1 MRYFIIAGE
10 ASGDLHA
17 SHLVT
22 AIRKEDAE
30 AQFQGLGGDLMAA
43 AGVEVLWHYRTMAYM
58 GFVQVVL
65 HLPQILRAMR
75 ACKAAMEAYRP
86 DAIILVDYPG
96 FNLNIAAWARKHLD
110 APIFYY
116 IAPKI
121 WAWKEGRIRKIRRNV
136 DKVLSILPFEVDY
149 FERKHGYPVHYVGN
163 PSRVEIDDFLQHD
176 SHSFADFCAAHQLDS
191 QRKIVA
197 LLAGSR
203 HSEIAAN
210 LPRMLQAFA
219 LVQAEHVASGKGQS
233 SAPTEPSV
241 HTIAEHAAHLQGFQA
256 VIAAAPGIALEEYA
270 PYLQGHPH
278 VHLVSSATFALLK
291 HAHAALVTSGTATLE
306 TALFGVPQVVCYHIR
321 GGALVR
327 AIQPHFL
334 NCRFISLVN
343 LIADDEVVPELIADH
358 TAPHHIAR
366 HLLPLLDDESAAR
379 QAQLSG
385 YARMR
390 AQLGTN
396 VAPQEGAR
404 LIVHALREGIASSAL
419 T

>member
-22 AIRKEDAE
+22 ALRKEDAD

-43 AGVEVLWHYRTMAYM
+43 AGVDVLWHYRTMAYM
-58 GFVQVVL
+58 GFVQVML

-75 ACKAAMEAYRP
+75 ACKAAIEVYRP

-121 WAWKEGRIRKIRRNV
+121 WAWKEGRIRKIRQNV

-149 FERKHGYPVHYVGN
+149 FEREHGYKVDYVGN
-163 PSRVEIDDFLQHD
+163 PSRAEVDDFLQHD
-176 SHSFADFCAAHQLDS
+176 SHSFADFCAAHQLDP

-203 HSEIAAN
+203 RSEIAAN

-219 LVQAEHVASGKGQS
+219 QVQTESAARNRGVSATQ
-233 SAPTEPSV
+233 SAPPAHNTVEPQ
-241 HTIAEHAAHLQGFQA
+241 AYQA
-256 VIAAAPGIALEEYA
+256 VIAAAPGIEPEEYA
-270 PYLQGHPH
+270 PYLQAYPH
-278 VHLVSSATFALLK
+278 VHLVSAATFALLK
-291 HAHAALVTSGTATLE
+291 HAHTALVTSGTATLE
-306 TALFGVPQVVCYHIR
+306 TALFDVPQVVCYHIR
-321 GGALVR
+321 GGAIVR

-334 NCRFISLVN
+334 NCRFISLGK

-366 HLLPLLDDESAAR
+366 HLLPLLDDTSAAR

-390 AQLGTN
+390 AQLGTD
-396 VAPQEGAR
+396 VAPLEGAQ
-404 LIVHALREGIASSAL
+404 LIVHAMREGLNSPTL
-419 T
+419 P

>member
-22 AIRKEDAE
+22 AIRKEDTE

-163 PSRVEIDDFLQHD
+163 PSRAEIDDFLQQD
-176 SHSFADFCAAHQLDS
+176 TCTWKDFCETHHLDP

-203 HSEIAAN
+203 RSEIAAN

-219 LVQAEHVASGKGQS
+219 LVQAEHVASVNGVS
-233 SAPTEPSV
+233 SAQAEPSV

-270 PYLQGHPH
+270 PYLEGHPH

-366 HLLPLLDDESAAR
+366 HLLPLLDDESATR

>member
-149 FERKHGYPVHYVGN
+149 FERKHGYHVDYVGN
-163 PSRVEIDDFLQHD
+163 PSRAEIDDFLQHD
-176 SHSFADFCAAHQLDS
+176 SHSFADFCAAHQLDP

-203 HSEIAAN
+203 RSEIAAN

-233 SAPTEPSV
+233 SAPTESSV

-270 PYLQGHPH
+270 PYLQSHPH

-385 YARMR
+385 YGRMR

-404 LIVHALREGIASSAL
+404 LIVRALREGINSLAL

>member
-75 ACKAAMEAYRP
+75 ACKAAMEVYRP

-96 FNLNIAAWARKHLD
+96 FNLNIAAWARKHLE

-149 FERKHGYPVHYVGN
+149 FERKHGYHVDYVGN
-163 PSRVEIDDFLQHD
+163 PSRAEVDEFLQHD
-176 SHSFADFCAAHQLDS
+176 SHSFADFCAAHQLDP

-203 HSEIAAN
+203 RSEIAAN

-219 LVQAEHVASGKGQS
+219 QVQTK
-233 SAPTEPSV
+233 
-241 HTIAEHAAHLQGFQA
+241 
-256 VIAAAPGIALEEYA
+256 
-270 PYLQGHPH
+270 
-278 VHLVSSATFALLK
+278 
-291 HAHAALVTSGTATLE
+291 
-306 TALFGVPQVVCYHIR
+306 
-321 GGALVR
+321 
-327 AIQPHFL
+327 
-334 NCRFISLVN
+334 
-343 LIADDEVVPELIADH
+343 
-358 TAPHHIAR
+358 
-366 HLLPLLDDESAAR
+366 SAAR
-379 QAQLSG
+379 SRG
-385 YARMR
+385 TVFCTDRVICSYYCRTRCPPARISSRHCRSSWYSTRGVCALFAGPSSCASCLFRYFR
-390 AQLGTN
+390 A
-396 VAPQEGAR
+396 VEAR
-404 LIVHALREGIASSAL
+404 ACSIGH
-419 T
+419 

>member
-22 AIRKEDAE
+22 ALRKEDAD

-43 AGVEVLWHYRTMAYM
+43 AGVDVLWHYRTMAYM

-75 ACKAAMEAYRP
+75 ACKAAIAAYRP
-86 DAIILVDYPG
+86 DTIILVDYPG

-149 FERKHGYPVHYVGN
+149 FERKHGYKVNYVGN
-163 PSRVEIDDFLQHD
+163 PSRAEVDDFLQHD
-176 SHSFADFCAAHQLDS
+176 NQSFADFCAAHQLDP

-203 HSEIAAN
+203 RSEIAAN

-219 LVQAEHVASGKGQS
+219 
-233 SAPTEPSV
+233 
-241 HTIAEHAAHLQGFQA
+241 
-256 VIAAAPGIALEEYA
+256 
-270 PYLQGHPH
+270 
-278 VHLVSSATFALLK
+278 
-291 HAHAALVTSGTATLE
+291 
-306 TALFGVPQVVCYHIR
+306 
-321 GGALVR
+321 
-327 AIQPHFL
+327 
-334 NCRFISLVN
+334 
-343 LIADDEVVPELIADH
+343 
-358 TAPHHIAR
+358 
-366 HLLPLLDDESAAR
+366 
-379 QAQLSG
+379 
-385 YARMR
+385 
-390 AQLGTN
+390 
-396 VAPQEGAR
+396 
-404 LIVHALREGIASSAL
+404 
-419 T
+419 

>member
-22 AIRKEDAE
+22 ALRKEDAD

-43 AGVEVLWHYRTMAYM
+43 AGVDVLWHYRTMAYM
-58 GFVQVVL
+58 GFGQVVL

-75 ACKAAMEAYRP
+75 ACKAAIEVYRP

-96 FNLNIAAWARKHLD
+96 VNLNIAAWARKHLD

-121 WAWKEGRIRKIRRNV
+121 WAWKEGRIRKIRQNV

-149 FERKHGYPVHYVGN
+149 FERKHGYKVDYVGN
-163 PSRVEIDDFLQHD
+163 PSRVEVDDFLQHD
-176 SHSFADFCAAHQLDS
+176 SHSFADFCAAHQLDP

-203 HSEIAAN
+203 RSEIAAN

-219 LVQAEHVASGKGQS
+219 QVQTESAARSRGV
-233 SAPTEPSV
+233 SAPPAHNTVEQSV
-241 HTIAEHAAHLQGFQA
+241 APQAYQA
-256 VIAAAPGIALEEYA
+256 VIAAAPGIEPEEYA
-270 PYLQGHPH
+270 PYLQAYPH
-278 VHLVSSATFALLK
+278 VHLVSAATFALLK
-291 HAHAALVTSGTATLE
+291 HAHTALVTSGTATLE

-366 HLLPLLDDESAAR
+366 HLLPLLDDTSAAR

-390 AQLGTN
+390 AQLGTD
-396 VAPQEGAR
+396 VAPQEGAQ
-404 LIVHALREGIASSAL
+404 LIVHAMREGLNSPTL
-419 T
+419 P

>member
-1 MRYFIIAGE
+1 
-10 ASGDLHA
+10 
-17 SHLVT
+17 
-22 AIRKEDAE
+22 
-30 AQFQGLGGDLMAA
+30 MAA
-43 AGVEVLWHYRTMAYM
+43 AGVDVLWHYRTMAYM

-75 ACKAAMEAYRP
+75 ACKAAIAAYRP

-96 FNLNIAAWARKHLD
+96 FNLNIADWARKHLD

-149 FERKHGYPVHYVGN
+149 FERKHGYKVDYVGN
-163 PSRVEIDDFLQHD
+163 PSRAEVDDFLQHD
-176 SHSFADFCAAHQLDS
+176 SHSFADFCAAHQLNP

-203 HSEIAAN
+203 RSEIAAN

-219 LVQAEHVASGKGQS
+219 QVHTESAARSRGVSATQS
-233 SAPTEPSV
+233 TQSAPPAHNTVEPQ
-241 HTIAEHAAHLQGFQA
+241 AYQA
-256 VIAAAPGIALEEYA
+256 VIAAAPGIEPEEYA
-270 PYLQGHPH
+270 PYLQAYPH
-278 VHLVSSATFALLK
+278 VHLVSAATFALLK
-291 HAHAALVTSGTATLE
+291 HAHTALVTSGTATLE

-366 HLLPLLDDESAAR
+366 HLLPLLDDTSAAR

-390 AQLGTN
+390 AQLGTD
-396 VAPQEGAR
+396 VAPLEGAQ
-404 LIVHALREGIASSAL
+404 LIVHAMREGLNSPTL
-419 T
+419 P

>member
-22 AIRKEDAE
+22 ALRKEDAD
-30 AQFQGLGGDLMAA
+30 AQFQGLGGGLMAA
-43 AGVEVLWHYRTMAYM
+43 AGVDVLWHYRIMAYM

-75 ACKAAMEAYRP
+75 ACKAAIAAYRP

-149 FERKHGYPVHYVGN
+149 FERKHGYHVDYVGN
-163 PSRVEIDDFLQHD
+163 PSRAEIDDFLQHD
-176 SHSFADFCAAHQLDS
+176 SHSFADFCAAHQLDP

-203 HSEIAAN
+203 RSEIAAN

-233 SAPTEPSV
+233 SAPTESSV

-270 PYLQGHPH
+270 PYLQSHPH

-306 TALFGVPQVVCYHIR
+306 TALFGVPRVVCYHIR

-385 YARMR
+385 YGRMR

-404 LIVHALREGIASSAL
+404 LIVRALREGINSLAL

>member
-96 FNLNIAAWARKHLD
+96 FNLNIAAWSRKHLD

-149 FERKHGYPVHYVGN
+149 FERKHGYQVDYVGN
-163 PSRVEIDDFLQHD
+163 PSRAEIDDFLQQD
-176 SHSFADFCAAHQLDS
+176 TCTWKDFCEMHHLDP

-203 HSEIAAN
+203 RSEIAAN

-219 LVQAEHVASGKGQS
+219 LVQDEHVASGMGQS
-233 SAPTEPSV
+233 SAPTESSV
-241 HTIAEHAAHLQGFQA
+241 HTIAEHPAHPQGFQA

-270 PYLQGHPH
+270 PYLEAYPH

-358 TAPHHIAR
+358 TAPYHIAR

>member
-17 SHLVT
+17 SHLVSE
-22 AIRKEDAE
+22 IKKQDAA

-43 AGVEVLWHYRTMAYM
+43 AGVDLLWHYQTMAYM
-58 GFVQVVL
+58 GFVQVIL

-75 ACKAAMEAYRP
+75 ACKQAISSYHP

-96 FNLNIAAWARKHLD
+96 FNLNIAAWVKKHLNL
-110 APIFYY
+110 PIYYY

-121 WAWKEGRIRKIRRNV
+121 WAWKEGRIRKIRSNV

-149 FERKHGYPVHYVGN
+149 FARKHHYTVDYVGN
-163 PSRVEIDDFLQHD
+163 PSRAEVDDFLQHD
-176 SHSFADFCAAHQLDS
+176 TTSFAQFCATHHLDP
-191 QRKIVA
+191 QRKIIA

-203 HSEIAAN
+203 RSEIAAN

-219 LVQAEHVASGKGQS
+219 QVQTATSEISTTSEASAS
-233 SAPTEPSV
+233 STSVPT
-241 HTIAEHAAHLQGFQA
+241 FQA
-256 VIAAAPGIALEEYA
+256 VIAAAPGIPLEEYA
-270 PYLQGHPH
+270 PYLQQHPH
-278 VHLVSSATFALLK
+278 VHLVSAATYPLLK
-291 HAHAALVTSGTATLE
+291 HAYAALVTSGTATLE
-306 TALFGVPQVVCYHIR
+306 TALFGVPQVVCYHLK
-321 GGALVR
+321 GGALIR

-343 LIADDEVVPELIADH
+343 LIADEAVVPELIADH
-358 TAPHHIAR
+358 THPQHIAR
-366 HLLPLLDDESAAR
+366 HLLPLLDEKSDAR

-385 YARMR
+385 YARVR

-396 VAPQEGAR
+396 LAPTEGAQR
-404 LIVHALREGIASSAL
+404 IVQHLRQ
-419 T
+419 TRCHHT

>member
-149 FERKHGYPVHYVGN
+149 FERKHGYHVDYVGN
-163 PSRVEIDDFLQHD
+163 PSRAEIDDFLQQD
-176 SHSFADFCAAHQLDS
+176 TCTWKNFCETHHLDP

-203 HSEIAAN
+203 RSEIAAN

-219 LVQAEHVASGKGQS
+219 LVQDEHVASGKGQS
-233 SAPTEPSV
+233 SAPTESSV

-270 PYLQGHPH
+270 PYLQSHPH

-385 YARMR
+385 YGRMR

-404 LIVHALREGIASSAL
+404 LIVRALREGINSLAL

>member
-1 MRYFIIAGE
+1 
-10 ASGDLHA
+10 
-17 SHLVT
+17 
-22 AIRKEDAE
+22 
-30 AQFQGLGGDLMAA
+30 
-43 AGVEVLWHYRTMAYM
+43 M

-149 FERKHGYPVHYVGN
+149 FERKHGYHVDYVGN
-163 PSRVEIDDFLQHD
+163 PSRAEIDEFLQHD

-203 HSEIAAN
+203 RSEIAAN

-219 LVQAEHVASGKGQS
+219 LVQDEHVASGKGQS
-233 SAPTEPSV
+233 SAPTESSV
-241 HTIAEHAAHLQGFQA
+241 HTIAEHAAHPQGFQA

-366 HLLPLLDDESAAR
+366 HLLPLLDDESATR

-385 YARMR
+385 YGRMR

-404 LIVHALREGIASSAL
+404 LIVHSLREGIASSAL

>member
-30 AQFQGLGGDLMAA
+30 AQFQGLGGDFMTA

-136 DKVLSILPFEVDY
+136 EKVLSILPFEVDY
-149 FERKHGYPVHYVGN
+149 FERKHGYHVDYVGN
-163 PSRVEIDDFLQHD
+163 PSRAEIDDFLQHD
-176 SHSFADFCAAHQLDS
+176 SHSFADFCAAHQLDP

-233 SAPTEPSV
+233 SAPTESSV

-270 PYLQGHPH
+270 PYLQSHPH

-385 YARMR
+385 YGRMR

-404 LIVHALREGIASSAL
+404 LIVRALREGINSLAL

>member
-22 AIRKEDAE
+22 ALRKEDAD

-43 AGVEVLWHYRTMAYM
+43 AGVDVLWHYRTMAYM

-75 ACKAAMEAYRP
+75 ACKAAIAAYRP

-149 FERKHGYPVHYVGN
+149 FERKHGYKVNYVGN
-163 PSRVEIDDFLQHD
+163 PSRAEVDDFLQHD
-176 SHSFADFCAAHQLDS
+176 NQSFADFCAAHQLDS

-203 HSEIAAN
+203 RSEIAAN

-219 LVQAEHVASGKGQS
+219 QVQTESAASCSGVSTTQSAPSAHNTAEH
-233 SAPTEPSV
+233 SV
-241 HTIAEHAAHLQGFQA
+241 YARGFQA
-256 VIAAAPGIALEEYA
+256 VIAAAPGIELEEYA
-270 PYLQGHPH
+270 PYLQAYPQ
-278 VHLVSSATFALLK
+278 VHLVSAATFTLLK
-291 HAHAALVTSGTATLE
+291 HSHTALVTSGTATLE

-321 GGALVR
+321 GGAIVR

-343 LIADDEVVPELIADH
+343 LVADDEVVPELIADR
-358 TAPHHIAR
+358 TAPHYIAR
-366 HLLPLLDDESAAR
+366 HLLPLLDDTSAAR

-404 LIVHALREGIASSAL
+404 LIVQALREGLNSPAL
-419 T
+419 A

>member
-22 AIRKEDAE
+22 ALRKEDAD

-43 AGVEVLWHYRTMAYM
+43 AGVDVLWHYRTMAYM

-75 ACKAAMEAYRP
+75 ACKAAIAAYRP

-136 DKVLSILPFEVDY
+136 DKVLSILPFEV
-149 FERKHGYPVHYVGN
+149 V
-163 PSRVEIDDFLQHD
+163 DDFLQHD
-176 SHSFADFCAAHQLDS
+176 SKSFSDFCVAHQLDP

-203 HSEIAAN
+203 RSEIAAN

-219 LVQAEHVASGKGQS
+219 QVQTESAPSCSGVTTMQSAPSAHNSAEH
-233 SAPTEPSV
+233 SV
-241 HTIAEHAAHLQGFQA
+241 YAHGFQA
-256 VIAAAPGIALEEYA
+256 VIAAAPGIELEEYA
-270 PYLQGHPH
+270 PYLQAYPQ
-278 VHLVSSATFALLK
+278 VHLVSAATFALLK
-291 HAHAALVTSGTATLE
+291 HSHTALVTSGTATLE

-321 GGALVR
+321 GGAIVR

-343 LIADDEVVPELIADH
+343 LVAATARRHKRGSTSAIIGICPYACPTWHRCCPARGCTTHCASTARGTEFPDIALVPYDTTAALPKYIVYEVPLRSHSADFFF
-358 TAPHHIAR
+358 
-366 HLLPLLDDESAAR
+366 
-379 QAQLSG
+379 
-385 YARMR
+385 
-390 AQLGTN
+390 
-396 VAPQEGAR
+396 R
-404 LIVHALREGIASSAL
+404 LF